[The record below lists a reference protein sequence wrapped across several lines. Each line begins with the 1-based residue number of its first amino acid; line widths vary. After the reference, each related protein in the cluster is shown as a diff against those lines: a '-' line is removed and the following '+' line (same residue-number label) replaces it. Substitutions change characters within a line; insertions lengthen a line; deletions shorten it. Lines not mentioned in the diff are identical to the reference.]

1 MNGKEQAEEAAT
13 YGVLGPLLVRVADRA
28 VPIGSPKCRVVMA
41 ALILADGEPVP
52 STLLAEAVYAH
63 QAPARPVNAVHQLV
77 LRLRRG
83 LAAAGAADSVATD
96 GDGYRLAAPPGAT
109 DLSRWTTLRHRADAA
124 RGAGDLARELT
135 ALDEALAVW
144 RGAPLA
150 DVPSDLLHR
159 RHLPVLTEQRRQ
171 AEERRVDVALALG
184 RYAEAI
190 GPLLEVTAR
199 QPLREKPWAQ
209 LMTALHGSGRRT
221 EAIEAFHRA
230 RVHLRDELGVE
241 PGELVQRTL
250 QELLQ
255 DTPAVTAPATAPRPV
270 PRHLPA
276 ERVAFSGRYAE
287 TATAQ
292 AALSGA
298 DGHRP
303 GLVVVT
309 GMPGVGKTS
318 LAIHVARRVV
328 PRYPDG
334 QLWVDLRGA
343 SPSVTTP
350 QQALTSLLRALG
362 HPTMSIPED
371 PEDQVGLFRSLLDG
385 QRVLIVLD
393 DARSAEQVRPLLPG
407 EPGCGVLVTSRA
419 DLLGLA
425 VTDGAVRVRLAP
437 LSDGEAREM
446 LRRRLGEPKVLADP
460 AATAR
465 LLERTGRLPLALAV
479 VAARAAAGPDAPL
492 AELDAQLAA
501 AGSRLD
507 ALSSGDERTNLRAV
521 FSWSFDALSPGA
533 ADVFVRLG
541 LHPTHELSLTAAA
554 SLAGRPVTEIAAGV
568 EELVATNIVNRV
580 SGGRLA
586 LHDLVHEFAAELAG
600 ARLDAGE
607 RDRAVHRL
615 LDHYNG
621 TCHAAARTVDPA
633 RVSIPLPA
641 PAAGA
646 AVTDFAGAAD
656 AKAWLVRERDT
667 LLAASALAVARGLA
681 RHCWQLGWGLADFL
695 VSSADWSSLEVLLR
709 TSLAAGEGET
719 YGMSLAHA
727 HQLIGRALRHLD
739 HPSGAVHH
747 LQRAVAAAR
756 RVGDTLAEARALGG
770 LGAVAEDR
778 GDWRSAL
785 VHDRDVLRLVR
796 EHGLGAVEAEALN
809 HVGWDLAQLGSYAE
823 ALDYCTQSLD
833 LARAGGDQRI
843 EAAAWDSLGL
853 IHRLELRRE
862 QALEAY
868 GHALRIRRALDHR
881 VGVGETHIHL
891 GDAHAAFGAL
901 ADAVAHW
908 RAGIAELDRASP
920 GRARRERARLGHF
933 G

>member
-1 MNGKEQAEEAAT
+1 MNGNEKEAGAAPT
-13 YGVLGPLLVRVADRA
+13 YGVLGPLLVRGADRA
-28 VPIGSPKCRVVMA
+28 VTIGSPKCRVVMA
-41 ALILADGEPVP
+41 ALILADGESVP
-52 STLLAEAVYAH
+52 STLLAEAVYAG

-83 LAAAGAADSVATD
+83 LAGAGLADAVATD

-109 DLSRWTTLRHRADAA
+109 DLSRWTALRQRADTA
-124 RGAGDLARELT
+124 REEGDLTRELA

-171 AEERRVDVALALG
+171 LEERRIDVALALG

-190 GPLLEVTAR
+190 GPLLELTAR

-209 LMTALHGSGRRT
+209 LMSALHGSGRRT

-230 RVHLRDELGVE
+230 RVHLREELGVE

-255 DTPAVTAPATAPRPV
+255 ETPAVTAVTQRTV
-270 PRHLPA
+270 PRQLPA
-276 ERVAFSGRYAE
+276 ERAAFSGRYGE
-287 TATAQ
+287 TATAR
-292 AALSGA
+292 AALDGA

-328 PRYPDG
+328 SRYPDG
-334 QLWVDLRGA
+334 QLWVNLRGA
-343 SPSVTTP
+343 SSSVTTP

-437 LSDGEAREM
+437 LTEAEAREM
-446 LRRRLGEPKVLADP
+446 LRRRLGESKVLADTE
-460 AATAR
+460 ATAR

-479 VAARAAAGPDAPL
+479 VAARAAARPDAPL

-507 ALSSGDERTNLRAV
+507 ALSSSDERTNLRAV
-521 FSWSFDALSPGA
+521 FSWSFDALSKAA
-533 ADVFVRLG
+533 ADVFQLLG
-541 LHPTHELSLTAAA
+541 LHPTHELSMEAAA
-554 SLAGRPVTEIAAGV
+554 SLAGRPVAGVAAGV
-568 EELVATNIVNRV
+568 DELVATNIVNRV

-586 LHDLVHEFAAELAG
+586 LHELVHEFAAELAD
-600 ARLDAGE
+600 ARLGAGE
-607 RDRAVHRL
+607 RHRAVRRL
-615 LDHYNG
+615 LDHYNR
-621 TCHAAARTVDPA
+621 TSHAAARTVDPA
-633 RVSIPLPA
+633 RVPIPLPS
-641 PAAGA
+641 PAAGTV
-646 AVTDFAGAAD
+646 VTAFASAAD

-667 LLAASALAVARGLA
+667 LLAASELAMARGLA

-695 VSSADWSSLEVLLR
+695 VSSADWHSLEVLLR
-709 TSLAAGEGET
+709 TSLAAGEDET

-727 HQLIGRALRHLD
+727 HQLLGRALRHLD

-747 LQRAVAAAR
+747 LERAVAAAR

-796 EHGLGAVEAEALN
+796 EHGLGAIEAEALN
-809 HVGWDLAQLGSYAE
+809 HVGWDLAQLGSSAE
-823 ALDYCTQSLD
+823 ALDYCTQSLN
-833 LARAGGDQRI
+833 LARASGDQRI

-853 IHRLELRRE
+853 VHRLELRRD

-901 ADAVAHW
+901 PDATAHW

-933 G
+933 D